1 MILSYEKLSNR
12 NEIQSM
18 QSNLKQCQAESNRL
32 SKLETVNQ
40 RLNIQKPELEN
51 SLHSSQERGKIC
63 FHSRSV
69 LNPMCE
75 LWT

>member
-1 MILSYEKLSNR
+1 MNEVLSYVTTMILSYEKLSNR

-40 RLNIQKPELEN
+40 RLKIQKRGLEN
-51 SLHSSQERGKIC
+51 SLRLSQERGKI
-63 FHSRSV
+63 
-69 LNPMCE
+69 
-75 LWT
+75 

>member
-12 NEIQSM
+12 NKIQSM
-18 QSNLKQCQAESNRL
+18 QSNLKQCQAESNKL

-40 RLNIQKPELEN
+40 RLNIQNRRLEN
-51 SLHSSQERGKIC
+51 SLRLSQERGKIC

-69 LNPMCE
+69 LTPLCE